1 MLNKQFYSFKEL
13 DEILK
18 VKFTNK
24 NGRAKLIKRN
34 IKPHYIFDVVK
45 EGRSQIGLKIIDYKG
60 PEKSDFI
67 KLCER
72 ISGTEVKFPKEST
85 AIKVLK
91 VLFEEDCTILDNE
104 EIGYMV
110 PSYLERHTV
119 GRYITLFREYKILS
133 PVLPK
138 LQRVSFDKETG
149 EIFSKQHDPNKYTYY
164 VVSKSEGVRYEVE
177 EHEYFE
183 MRKFIDEKH
192 SEYLTDFLL
201 ATESLENE
209 RIKAIEEYKKEA
221 KRAAYSVC
229 MGEYGGVPKKAI
241 SKIPT
246 EEAFDIFDSYFNL
259 SKTA

>member
-13 DEILK
+13 DEIFS
-18 VKFTNK
+18 VQFTKK
-24 NGRAKLIKRN
+24 NGRSKLIKRN
-34 IKPHYIFDVVK
+34 IEPYYIFDTVK
-45 EGRSQIGLKIIDYKG
+45 EGRSQIGLKIIDYKR

-72 ISGTEVKFPKEST
+72 ISETEVKFPKEST
-85 AIKVLK
+85 AIKVLE

-119 GRYITLFREYKILS
+119 GTYIKLFRKYKILP

-149 EIFSKQHDPNKYTYY
+149 EIFSKQYDPNKYTYY
-164 VVSKSEGVRYEVE
+164 AVSRSEGIRYELE
-177 EHEYFE
+177 EHEYFA

-201 ATESLENE
+201 ATESLDKEKVE
-209 RIKAIEEYKKEA
+209 AIEEYKKEA
-221 KRAAYSVC
+221 KRAAYSLC
-229 MGEYGGVPKKAI
+229 MREYGGVPKKTI
-241 SKIPT
+241 SKAPT
-246 EEAFDIFDSYFNL
+246 KESFDIFNSYFNL
-259 SKTA
+259 SETA